1 MMIIYMFIY
10 DFMMMILLYSGL
22 KIVKIIIIIT
32 IVSIIIIRMMILL
45 YDGLKMIRNIFSCLH
60 PHPYP
65 HPHRYHHHHHH
76 RHHHHHDDQP
86 ISPHVS
92 PLFLGGTLAKGTRPE
107 CNNKCT
113 VILYHFKS
121 FHIIV
126 YN

>member
-1 MMIIYMFIY
+1 
-10 DFMMMILLYSGL
+10 MMILLYSGL

-32 IVSIIIIRMMILL
+32 IVIIIIRMMILL
-45 YDGLKMIRNIFSCLH
+45 YDGLKMIRNVFSCLH

-92 PLFLGGTLAKGTRPE
+92 PLFLGGTLLGALRLCFGLKF
-107 CNNKCT
+107 NK
-113 VILYHFKS
+113 IKS
-121 FHIIV
+121 
-126 YN
+126 